1 MRIENVFY
9 VGEYG
14 FYFNMVTGIDM
25 TGLLDSDVR
34 AAWLRPDG
42 TSLTPQP
49 TVPNGDRVDAATG
62 SVNIVVPQGL
72 FNQEGIYILQVVVK
86 LVGGIVASRHIE
98 FLVTS
103 AAVSDL
109 GSVFA

>member
-1 MRIENVFY
+1 
-9 VGEYG
+9 
-14 FYFNMVTGIDM
+14 MVTGIDM

-42 TSLTPQP
+42 TAPIPQP
-49 TVPNGDRVDAATG
+49 SIPNGDRVDIETG

-72 FNQEGIYILQVVVK
+72 FTQEGMYILQVVVK

-98 FLVTS
+98 FLVTTG
-103 AAVSDL
+103 AVSDI